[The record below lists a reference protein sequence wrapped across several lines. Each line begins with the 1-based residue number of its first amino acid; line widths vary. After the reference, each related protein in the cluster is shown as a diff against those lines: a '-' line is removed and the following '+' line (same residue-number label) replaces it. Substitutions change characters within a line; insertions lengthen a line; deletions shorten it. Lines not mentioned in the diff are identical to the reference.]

1 MEIIGHAAW
10 GFMWGMVLVLFLL
23 RWGRFTAGRSRA
35 ALYAM
40 TGLIGFL
47 MAVYALIPDYGAL
60 WGDYNTDHMWY
71 DDAFLFA
78 MSMDT
83 LEVMLDNILIMRIF
97 EFAFMMVGFGLLSYH
112 INVIGGVKRYDRD
125 QRDMTLALRRMQQ
138 MAIQME
144 MRKAATSTKRVYE
157 GKGSR

>member
-10 GFMWGMVLVLFLL
+10 GFMWGMVLVLLVL
-23 RWGRFTAGRSRA
+23 RWKRFTIGRSRVW
-35 ALYAM
+35 LYAM

-47 MAVYALIPDYGAL
+47 MAVYALVPDYGVL
-60 WGDYNTDHMWY
+60 WGDFNTDHVWY
-71 DDAFLFA
+71 DDAFLLA
-78 MSMDT
+78 MS
-83 LEVMLDNILIMRIF
+83 LDRFEEFLHNMLIMRVF

-144 MRKAATSTKRVYE
+144 MRKVAMSTKKAYE
-157 GKGSR
+157 GKGSQ